1 MSSHPFD
8 NEFLITRE
16 QKEKFQ
22 RDGFVKLEGFFNADV
37 VNTLL
42 DRVEVEMNRGE
53 DSNSKVDSPLTQGT
67 KRPKASLSHLSFSR
81 AKYDFESE
89 KVDVYE
95 LLERAYFRRAL
106 TSLAERDLFLTFELC
121 FEIEKNVNPGFPWHV
136 GVNSFGYQVAE
147 EFGCTLW
154 VPLHPVDAKGQQG
167 GMAYVPEN
175 VISGDFIYR
184 YIEPAIVSTLEAKE
198 RAGVRTSMTDYVA
211 MRANIL
217 NSPTMSEILENH
229 QVEDDFEPGDV
240 LLFNKMV
247 VHRSIMLG
255 EGTLPRRAA
264 YVMRFVD
271 AGSHYDLQRAR
282 NLEFPVEQYGK
293 GLFAYKPITRQ
304 HIEIA
309 EAGARD
315 GDVLAECAYF
325 DNRDRRTIRRELS
338 PQAS

>member
-1 MSSHPFD
+1 M
-8 NEFLITRE
+8 
-16 QKEKFQ
+16 
-22 RDGFVKLEGFFNADV
+22 

-42 DRVEVEMNRGE
+42 DRVEVEMSRGGP
-53 DSNSKVDSPLTQGT
+53 SNFKVDSRFT
-67 KRPKASLSHLSFSR
+67 R

-89 KVDVYE
+89 KADVYE
-95 LLERAYFRRAL
+95 LLKRPYFRRAL
-106 TSLAERDLFLTFELC
+106 TDLVERDLFLTFELC
-121 FEIEKNVNPGFPWHV
+121 FEIEKNVSQGFPWHV
-136 GVNSFGYQVAE
+136 GVQSFGYQVAE

-154 VPLHPVDAKGQQG
+154 APLHPVDTKGQRG
-167 GMAYVPEN
+167 GMAYVPQN
-175 VISGDFIYR
+175 VISGDFVYHQ
-184 YIEPAIVSTLEAKE
+184 IEPAIVSTLEAKE
-198 RAGVRTSMTDYVA
+198 RAGVRTSVGEYFA
-211 MRANIL
+211 MRVEIL
-217 NSPTMSEILENH
+217 NSPTMVEILENH
-229 QVEDDFEPGDV
+229 QVEDGFEPGDV

-282 NLEFPVEQYGK
+282 NLEFPVEKYGK
-293 GLFAYKPITRQ
+293 GFIPYKPFTRQ

-325 DNRDRRTIRRELS
+325 DNRDRRTIRREQY